1 MSTGNARTPSA
12 HVVSG
17 EPSSTP
23 TRPTGG
29 SFGAAGETAQV
40 VNHPLSPLIPLR
52 PLGIGPVSR
61 RRQRRTGRAFLALQ
75 VVALVPTILRRSSRA
90 KAVGLG
96 LSLPGGGFLFTRRWG
111 SAIVSLVAFVLSA
124 VAWVGAGM
132 TTGPIAVWVG
142 SALLAGRGARQRSTV
157 RSAETAVPLAAAAI
171 AAGLSLRKV
180 VAARKGA
187 DEARRRNEYLA
198 TLPVEPPQAPPWVA
212 DELTV
217 DELKVAR
224 VLIDMGVQPVDE
236 FEGFVWIEQFQ
247 PSAVRYQICYLSYAL
262 AHLQYCRTPAFQG
275 YLQEAQRN
283 LIKKLLIKRV
293 WRYWALENAWGNLSL
308 DRDPVPRDNIMLTGF
323 MALSLGLYGI
333 TTGRDDF
340 DKPGS
345 LTFTWN
351 DRTEY
356 RYDFEAIA
364 TAVRDNF
371 MDSEFGMFP
380 CEPNWI
386 YSVCNT
392 LGALGLA
399 TYDRTHGT
407 MLAGDIMD
415 GFRRGMNEEFSA
427 PDGRAQVIRSKFLG
441 WSVPMSSI
449 TVEAMVSMFIR
460 PVYPGIAARWWE
472 IVRREFVRVD
482 ADGNLYI
489 PPNRFDTVDTGNYQ
503 QSELPALAYLLM
515 AAREMGD
522 EEMFQA
528 ARSAIDE
535 RYAPVER
542 QVADDVEGAGHESP
556 FIGPALVYDASP
568 QVLAMGIAMGLFG
581 RTDGFYDMIVKG
593 RPQQW
598 IDGPQIA
605 SVPYPHV
612 LVARAVTDG
621 RRLDAVFQPGTDTGT
636 FEISL
641 AQLKP
646 GVRYTVVGA
655 TTDSVTARPD
665 GKAELAVNL
674 RGRLEFNIFPAHT
687 AEGKS

>member
-1 MSTGNARTPSA
+1 LSKPSWPTSGPAAATAEARLA
-12 HVVSG
+12 
-17 EPSSTP
+17 
-23 TRPTGG
+23 
-29 SFGAAGETAQV
+29 
-40 VNHPLSPLIPLR
+40 NHPLSPLIPLR

-61 RRQRRTGRAFLALQ
+61 ARQRRTRRAFVGLQ
-75 VVALVPTILRRSSRA
+75 VVALLPTLLRRSPRA
-90 KAVGLG
+90 RTVGLG

-111 SAIVSLVAFVLSA
+111 SAAASLVAFTFSA

-132 TTGPIAVWVG
+132 TTGPVAVWAG
-142 SALLAGRGARQRSTV
+142 SAALAGRGATRRPTV
-157 RSAETAVPLAAAAI
+157 RSAEMAVPVAAATI

-180 VAARKGA
+180 LAARRGA
-187 DEARRRNEYLA
+187 NEARRRNEYLA
-198 TLPVEPPQAPPWVA
+198 TLPVEPSQAAPWVA
-212 DELTV
+212 DELTL
-217 DELKVAR
+217 DELKAAR
-224 VLIDMGVQPVDE
+224 VLIDMGVQAVEE

-275 YLQEAQRN
+275 YMQEAQRN

-308 DRDPVPRDNIMLTGF
+308 NHDPVPRDNIMLTGF
-323 MALSLGLYGI
+323 MALALGLYGI
-333 TTGRDDF
+333 TTGRTDF
-340 DKPGS
+340 DEPGS
-345 LTFTWN
+345 LTFTW
-351 DRTEY
+351 DHETEY
-356 RYDFEAIA
+356 RYDFEGIA
-364 TAVRDNF
+364 NAVRDNF
-371 MDSEFGMFP
+371 VDSEFGMFP

-392 LGALGLA
+392 LGALGLV
-399 TYDRTHGT
+399 TYDKTHGT
-407 MLAGDIMD
+407 KLADDMMD

-441 WSVPMSSI
+441 WSVPMTSL

-482 ADGNLYI
+482 PKGTLHTA
-489 PPNRFDTVDTGNYQ
+489 PNRFDTVDTGNYQ

-522 EEMFQA
+522 EKIFHA
-528 ARSAIDE
+528 ARSAIAE

-542 QVADDVEGAGHESP
+542 QLADDAEAGSS
-556 FIGPALVYDASP
+556 FAGPALVYDASP
-568 QVLAMGIAMGLFG
+568 QVFAMGIAMGLFG
-581 RTDGFYDMIVKG
+581 RTDGFYDMVVKG
-593 RPQQW
+593 RPEEW

-612 LVARAVTDG
+612 MVARAVTDG
-621 RRLDAVFQPGTDTGT
+621 TRLDAVLQPGTQGGT
-636 FEISL
+636 YEIAL

-646 GVRYTVVGA
+646 GHSYAVTGA
-655 TTDSVTARPD
+655 TTDTIVARTDGTADVSVDLQGRVGFALEP
-665 GKAELAVNL
+665 GVPP
-674 RGRLEFNIFPAHT
+674 GRL
-687 AEGKS
+687 S